1 MKFTLSWLKQYL
13 KTDAS
18 LEDICERLSALG
30 LVVGEVEDRTKE
42 LAAFTICEV
51 VEAGKHPNADRLT
64 LCKVNTGEKIIQVV
78 CGGSNVRTGMKSVL
92 AQPGDVIPANG
103 MTLKTGEVRGEASQ
117 GMLCSLDELKLGTA
131 TDGSIMDIA
140 ADAPVGEAY
149 APWAGVDDAVITI
162 EITPNRGDC
171 LGVYGIA
178 RDLAASGLGEL
189 IHLEDV
195 KVEGTFKSPITVS
208 IDDAVRNAYPVF
220 GSRLIRNVKNGP
232 SPEWLQQRLLAI
244 GLRPISILVDITNYF
259 TFDRGRP
266 LHVFDADKL
275 KGNLKVHFA
284 NGGEKLKALDEKEYT
299 LDKDMVLISDDNGPQ
314 SLGGIMGGEATGCT
328 DDTTNV
334 LLEAAFFD
342 SIITAITGRKLGINS
357 DARFRFERMVD
368 PTTILPGIEAATQM
382 IIDLCGGEASET
394 MITGETPN
402 LSTSFPYSP
411 TRVKTLG
418 GTDVSED
425 RQKEILT
432 HLGFTVETKGKDW
445 VLTRPSWRPDI
456 HGPADI
462 VEEILRIEGYDNIP
476 SLPFTA
482 PLDNPILTPTQ
493 KRRFMVRDVMA
504 GRGLVEVMTYSF
516 LSEEL
521 AKEFGGNDTKLRL
534 LNPISQEL
542 STMRPS
548 ILPNLLNSTSHNQNH
563 SIMDVALFEVGP
575 QYKDNTPEGQELV
588 ATGIRVGHH
597 SQTSWNQKKEPADMF
612 DAKADALAVLEACGV
627 KKVQLTREAPHYYH
641 PGRSGTLKQGKNILG
656 HFGEIHPRQIKQF
669 DLKGPVVG
677 FEVILSNLQPPKVK
691 AAKAQ
696 LELPNLLPVERDFAF
711 VVDQSVEADAVL
723 SAATKGAGKLFHE
736 IRLFDVFEGA
746 SLGEGKKSLALR
758 VTLQPKDKTLTDEE
772 LQQVSQ
778 DVIAEVERKTN
789 GVLRA

>member
-18 LEDICERLSALG
+18 LEEICDRLSALG
-30 LVVGEVEDRTKE
+30 LVVDEVENRAKE

-51 VEAGKHPNADRLT
+51 TEAGKHPNADRLT
-64 LCKVNTGEKIIQVV
+64 LCKVNTGEKTIQVV
-78 CGGSNVRTGMKSVL
+78 CGGTNVRTGMKSVL

-103 MTLKTGEVRGEASQ
+103 MTLKAGEVRGEESQ
-117 GMLCSLDELKLGTA
+117 GMLCSLDELKLGTS

-140 ADAPVGEAY
+140 EDAPVGEAY
-149 APWAGVDDAVITI
+149 APWAGLDDAVITI
-162 EITPNRGDC
+162 EITPNRGDA

-178 RDLAASGLGEL
+178 RDLAASGLGKL
-189 IHLEDV
+189 IPLEDV
-195 KVEGTFKSPITVS
+195 KVEGTFKSPITVNIQS
-208 IDDAVRNAYPVF
+208 EAQNACPVF

-266 LHVFDADKL
+266 LHVFDADKVQ
-275 KGNLKVHFA
+275 GNLRVHLSK
-284 NGGEKLKALDEKEYT
+284 GGEKLKALDEKEYR
-299 LDKDMVLISDDNGPQ
+299 LGEGMVLISDDKGPQ
-314 SLGGIMGGEATGCT
+314 SLGGIMGGEETGCT
-328 DDTTNV
+328 DSTTNV

-342 SIITAITGRKLGINS
+342 SIVTAITGRKLGINS
-357 DARFRFERMVD
+357 DARFRFERTVD
-368 PTTILPGIEAATQM
+368 PTTILPGIEAATQL
-382 IIDLCGGEASET
+382 IIDLCGGEASE
-394 MITGETPN
+394 ILLTGEVPD
-402 LSTSFPYSP
+402 LSATFPYSP

-418 GTDVSED
+418 GTDVSEE

-432 HLGFTVETKGKDW
+432 HLGFTIDHKGKDW
-445 VLTRPSWRPDI
+445 MLTRPTWRPDI
-456 HGPADI
+456 HGPADV
-462 VEEILRIEGYDNIP
+462 VEEVLRIEGYDAIP

-482 PLDNPILTPTQ
+482 PLENPILTPTQ

-504 GRGLVEVMTYSF
+504 GRGLTEVMTYSF

-521 AKEFGGNDTKLRL
+521 AKEFGGDDPKLNL

-548 ILPNLLNSTSHNQNH
+548 ILPNLLNSATHNQNH

-575 QYKDNTPEGQELV
+575 QYKNNTPEGQDLV
-588 ATGIRVGHH
+588 ASGLRVGNHN
-597 SQTSWNQKKEPADMF
+597 QTSWNQKKEPVDIY
-612 DAKADALAVLEACGV
+612 DAKADALAVLDACGV
-627 KKVQLTREAPHYYH
+627 KKVQLTREAPNYYH

-656 HFGEIHPRQIKQF
+656 YFGEIHPRQVKHF
-669 DLKGPVVG
+669 DLKGPVIG
-677 FEVILSNLQPPKVK
+677 FEVIVSNLQPPKIK
-691 AAKAQ
+691 TAKAK
-696 LELPNLLPVERDFAF
+696 LDLPNLLPVERDFAF

-723 SAATKGAGKLFHE
+723 SAATKGAGKLFHN

-746 SLGEGKKSLALR
+746 SLEEGKKSLALR

-772 LQQVSQ
+772 LQQISQ

>member
-18 LEDICERLSALG
+18 LEDICDRLSALG
-30 LVVGEVEDRTKE
+30 LVVDEVENRAKE

-51 VEAGKHPNADRLT
+51 IEAGKHPNADRLT
-64 LCKVNTGEKIIQVV
+64 LCKVNTGKKTIQVV
-78 CGGSNVRTGMKSVL
+78 CGGTNVRTGMKSVL
-92 AQPGDVIPANG
+92 AQPGDVIPANS
-103 MTLKTGEVRGEASQ
+103 MTLKTGEVRGEESQ
-117 GMLCSLDELKLGTA
+117 GMLCSLDELKLGTS

-140 ADAPVGEAY
+140 EDAPVGEAY
-149 APWAGVDDAVITI
+149 APWAGLDDAVITI
-162 EITPNRGDC
+162 EITPNRGDA

-189 IHLEDV
+189 IPLEDV
-195 KVEGTFKSPITVS
+195 KVEGTFKSPISVS
-208 IDDAVRNAYPVF
+208 IDDEAQNACPVF

-266 LHVFDADKL
+266 LHVFDADKVR
-275 KGNLKVHFA
+275 GNLRVHLA
-284 NGGEKLKALDEKEYT
+284 KGGEKLKALDEKEYR
-299 LDKDMVLISDDNGPQ
+299 LGEDMVLISDDNGPQ
-314 SLGGIMGGEATGCT
+314 SLGGIMGGEETRCT
-328 DDTTNV
+328 DSTTNV

-342 SIITAITGRKLGINS
+342 SIVTTITGRKLGINS
-357 DARFRFERMVD
+357 DARFRFERTVD
-368 PTTILPGIEAATQM
+368 PTTILPGIEAATQL
-382 IIDLCGGEASET
+382 IIDLCGGEASE
-394 MITGETPN
+394 ILLTGEVPDLNAT
-402 LSTSFPYSP
+402 FPYSP

-418 GTDVSED
+418 GTDVSEE

-432 HLGFTVETKGKDW
+432 HLGFAIEPKGKDW
-445 VLTRPSWRPDI
+445 MLTRPTWRPDI

-462 VEEILRIEGYDNIP
+462 VEEILRMEGYDAIP

-482 PLDNPILTPTQ
+482 PLENPILTPTQ

-504 GRGLVEVMTYSF
+504 GRGLTEVMTYSF
-516 LSEEL
+516 LSTEL
-521 AKEFGGNDTKLRL
+521 AKEFGGDDPKLNL

-548 ILPNLLNSTSHNQNH
+548 ILPNLLHSVNHNQNH

-575 QYKDNTPEGQELV
+575 QYKDNTPEGQSLV
-588 ATGIRVGHH
+588 ASGLRVGNHNQ
-597 SQTSWNQKKEPADMF
+597 SSWNQKKEPVDMY
-612 DAKADALAVLEACGV
+612 DAKADALAVLEACGM
-627 KKVQLTREAPHYYH
+627 KKVQLTREAPNYYH
-641 PGRSGTLKQGKNILG
+641 PGRSGALKQGKNILG
-656 HFGEIHPRQIKQF
+656 YFGEIHPRQIKHF
-669 DLKGPVVG
+669 DLKGTVVG
-677 FEVILSNLQPPKVK
+677 FEVILSNLQPPKTK
-691 AAKAQ
+691 TAKAK
-696 LELPNLLPVERDFAF
+696 LDLPNLLPVERDFAF

-723 SAATKGAGKLFHE
+723 SAATKGAGKLFQN

-746 SLGEGKKSLALR
+746 SLGEDKKSLALR
-758 VTLQPKDKTLTDEE
+758 ITLQPKDKTLTDEE
-772 LQQVSQ
+772 LQQISQ